1 MNLTVKKGNTLL
13 LDGPASVALTAGKAE
28 VFGLQIRTA
37 QRLVVREGKRLP
49 LNVQETASFDVS
61 LGAEAKAQEAE
72 GNTIPPSWEDA
83 YQTLRQ
89 LQKEPAVTMVMGRA
103 DSGKSSFC
111 TYLINRLLTEKC
123 TVALLDEDLGQSDVG
138 PPCTI
143 AYTKLAQPVTDL
155 FKLEAEK
162 VFFVGTNSPRF
173 EAEKTLR
180 GVTVLMEEMLAD
192 QNIDFVIVNTDGWA
206 TGEDAVQFKTR
217 LADAVKPDIVFC
229 LQSEE
234 EIPSFC
240 ASVGDALAEY
250 RQERTQSP
258 AAVRKRNREKRRSLR
273 ELGYAKY
280 LENGKVKV
288 YPLNHIT
295 VSREEN
301 ALIWEHRTEKM
312 LLSLYDAH
320 GQFMGIGVLRNVDY
334 TRKALKIFT
343 AVIEKPTSLGF
354 GRIRLDENLHE
365 IPETTPLNGVSG

>member
-1 MNLTVKKGNTLL
+1 LTVKKGNTLL